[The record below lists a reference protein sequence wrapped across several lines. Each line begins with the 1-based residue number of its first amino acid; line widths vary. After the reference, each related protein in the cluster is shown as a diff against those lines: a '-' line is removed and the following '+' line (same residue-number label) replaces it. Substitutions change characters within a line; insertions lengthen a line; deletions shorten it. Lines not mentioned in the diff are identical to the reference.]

1 MKKLIILLVLLT
13 ACSLQS
19 TVPSGDSGK
28 ITVHMKLV
36 KLPDDKGDT
45 LQCIIYSL
53 SNDSGHD
60 YNLPNWILRSRLKF
74 NYSKSDTSLY
84 DIGYMAFDFFIPNS
98 GFSRRISP
106 EEKVLR
112 CYLLSQQQSGD
123 PFVSDSMDFQK
134 MEHELNMNHIRQIF
148 RQNTTL
154 TKKERERIKQ
164 ELLKHSENDF
174 ILLKAGAKMVVGIS
188 TNLNNLR
195 NNRSLQNYPTDNKDL
210 FISYMAAIDCIK
222 SDSSWVFAEDIP
234 ESLMLNPFDTNSF
247 TETKKIWYYD
257 PEPYPKYKS
266 YYPYLGNITC
276 SDTIY
281 IQSGYFLE

>member
-1 MKKLIILLVLLT
+1 
-13 ACSLQS
+13 
-19 TVPSGDSGK
+19 
-28 ITVHMKLV
+28 
-36 KLPDDKGDT
+36 
-45 LQCIIYSL
+45 
-53 SNDSGHD
+53 
-60 YNLPNWILRSRLKF
+60 
-74 NYSKSDTSLY
+74 
-84 DIGYMAFDFFIPNS
+84 
-98 GFSRRISP
+98 
-106 EEKVLR
+106 
-112 CYLLSQQQSGD
+112 
-123 PFVSDSMDFQK
+123 
-134 MEHELNMNHIRQIF
+134 
-148 RQNTTL
+148 
-154 TKKERERIKQ
+154 
-164 ELLKHSENDF
+164 
-174 ILLKAGAKMVVGIS
+174 MVVGIS